1 MVKSNAIM
9 LPPNVR
15 PVKYALTLEPDLV
28 NFTFRGE
35 ESVDIEVVESTS
47 SITLNSIEI
56 AIQSCELVFNDGT
69 RQPSSDVTFDESQE
83 TVAIEFDSE
92 IPTGIAR
99 LNIQFTGDLNDKL
112 RGFYRSKYT
121 DVNGRERYLAS
132 TQFEATDARRA
143 FPCWDEP
150 PLKATFDVTLVIPSK
165 VVAISN
171 MPIANETEARPGYK
185 AVRFEETPIMSTY
198 LLAFIVGD
206 LRSVGR
212 HADDGTLIRV
222 WATRGNEKQG
232 HFALDTS
239 IKMLAYFN
247 QYFGIPYPLPKL
259 DHLAVPDF
267 AAGAMENWGAITY
280 RETTLLVDEK
290 GSSAGTRQLV
300 AGIIAHEMAHMWFG
314 DLVTMM
320 WWDDLWLNESF
331 ASWMGDKATDHLFPE
346 WDMWT
351 QFLTSD
357 TNRGLSLDGLK
368 NSHPIEQEVANPDE
382 IGQLF
387 DAISYSKGASILRML
402 EQFLG
407 EDVFQS
413 GLHSYLTRN
422 AYENARTQDLWN
434 SLGEASGQPVGAI
447 MDTWVKQTGYPVI
460 DVEATRLGDGVDLAL
475 SQGRF
480 LYESILGQNEPDTT
494 LWQVPVTIQSAYD
507 SQTSRLL
514 MDGALATARL
524 KTASSGATGDWLK
537 LNPLQTGFYRVKYSS
552 EELNRLSPPIRNRVL
567 PPADRIGMQNDTY
580 ALSRAGYVPATEFL
594 RIADAYTGE
603 NDASVC
609 ADLADNLAGIDSLL
623 WDQPYYSKFSVFARR
638 IFQPTGSEIG
648 WDAKPDEGHLDTLL
662 RSIMLAQLGRY
673 GDDDTLNEAS
683 TRYKAYSEDPSNVSP
698 DIRGVVL
705 SLAAKRGDGSTHE
718 AMWDQQKQAE
728 RQEEK
733 VRFLISLTR
742 FRQPTLLQRTLD
754 LSLTPDIRHQD
765 AITMI
770 SMTSSN
776 RYGQDLAW
784 EFLKDNWDEYDR
796 RYGEGGFALMR
807 LVSIPSG
814 FATAEKYEDV
824 DRFFTDHPTPG
835 AERSIRQTLEQIK
848 LNTAWLERNRS
859 DLAAWFA
866 D

>member
-35 ESVDIEVVESTS
+35 ESIDIEVVESTS

-56 AIQSCELVFNDGT
+56 TIQSCELVFNDGT

-83 TVAIEFDSE
+83 TVTIGFDSE

-99 LNIQFTGDLNDKL
+99 LNIQFTGELNDKL

-150 PLKATFDVTLVIPSK
+150 PLKATFDVTLVIPSE

-198 LLAFIVGD
+198 LLAFVVGD

-222 WATRGNEKQG
+222 WATRGNEEQG

-259 DHLAVPDF
+259 DHLAIPDF

-300 AGIIAHEMAHMWFG
+300 AEIIAHEMAHMWFG

-413 GLHSYLTRN
+413 GIHSYLTHN

-460 DVEATRLGDGVDLAL
+460 NVEATRLGDGVDLAL

-480 LYESILGQNEPDTT
+480 VYESILGQNEPDTT

-524 KTASSGATGDWLK
+524 KTASSDATGDWIK

-552 EELNRLSPPIRNRVL
+552 EELNRLSSPIRNRVL

-623 WDQPYYSKFSVFARR
+623 WDEPYYSKFSVFARR
-638 IFQPTGSEIG
+638 IFQPTGNKIG

-662 RSIMLAQLGRY
+662 RSIVLAQLGRY

-742 FRQPTLLQRTLD
+742 FQQPTLLQQTLD

-770 SMTSSN
+770 SLTSSN

-824 DRFFTDHPTPG
+824 DKFFTDHPTPG

-848 LNTAWLERNRS
+848 LNAAWLQRNRS